1 MTDYLIATAM
11 IVVGF
16 LLPVLFGTWC
26 SSCHRVVI
34 ATPHRCERSTRTLRA
49 AGDTLAFA
57 PAAVQLVAEA
67 SVAARTISGL
77 VIPWE
82 EYGDTSVGRVIAGH
96 GSIRIPQ
103 DLSRV
108 KLVDQHQNP
117 PRAIGYATDATVNAQ
132 GIHMTFS
139 VPATPEGDRALLE
152 ASSHL
157 ADAFSVELS
166 QLQLQGDRITDSLLS
181 AVALLPVPAFAN
193 ARVASVTAALTTTQ
207 EGTTM
212 TEEQRARLQEL
223 LAMNSRTPEQESEFQ
238 QLVQLAAGQP
248 ADQQQ
253 PPAAAASQGGEQLA
267 AGVSTDLAASIR
279 ELVAG
284 MVPQPAQV
292 GGGMATA
299 PAGLQVLGG
308 NSPRPVQDLYAAM
321 SRVFRGESK
330 PQLEAAL
337 TSITQTANVYT
348 TQDEYAG
355 QLWQAL
361 QYNRRFIGLLK
372 SGDLKSYKGNGWKWG
387 VAPAVAAYA
396 GDKAAVPSNSPTTVN
411 VPWTASRLAGAH
423 DLDRKFRDF
432 GDDEF
437 FQAYYEA
444 MTLSYAMLSDQ
455 AARDFIIASATAG
468 TAVTGGLL
476 VSVAKVAARLNAAI
490 NDAGVDYVLVND
502 QDKIG
507 LLSTTASSVPA
518 FLEDFIG
525 IKPGQFI
532 GTPSVPA
539 GTIIVGNR
547 NAGEF
552 KELPGSP
559 IRAEVVD
566 MVNGGIDG
574 GVFGYYAT
582 LLNMPT
588 AIQKAAWT

>member
-1 MTDYLIATAM
+1 VTELTAT
-11 IVVGF
+11 G
-16 LLPVLFGTWC
+16 
-26 SSCHRVVI
+26 
-34 ATPHRCERSTRTLRA
+34 STLT
-49 AGDTLAFA
+49 FA
-57 PAAVQLVAEA
+57 PANVQLVAKA
-67 SVAARTISGL
+67 TPSTRTISGL

-82 EYGDTSVGRVIAGH
+82 EYGDTSVGRVIAGQ
-96 GSIRIPQ
+96 GSIRLPD

-108 KLVDQHQNP
+108 KLVDLHQSP
-117 PRAIGYATDATVNAQ
+117 ARAIGYGTQAQ
-132 GIHMTFS
+132 VTAAGITMTFH
-139 VPATPEGDRALLE
+139 VPETPEGDRALME
-152 ASSHL
+152 ASAHL

-166 QLQLQGDRITDSLLS
+166 QLQLQGDRITDSELN

-193 ARVASVTAALTTTQ
+193 ARVASVTAALTASPTTTT
-207 EGTTM
+207 EGMTM
-212 TEEQRARLQEL
+212 TDEQRARLREL
-223 LAMNSRTPEQESEFQ
+223 LAAQTLTPEQQTELSM
-238 QLVQLAAGQP
+238 LTQLAAQEAASATAPP
-248 ADQQQ
+248 ADQA
-253 PPAAAASQGGEQLA
+253 PPAAAAGQPLA
-267 AGVSTDLAASIR
+267 AGADPQLVASIAQA
-279 ELVAG
+279 LVA
-284 MVPQPAQV
+284 AQSGV
-292 GGGMATA
+292 TPVNFGQLATA
-299 PAGLQVLGG
+299 PAGLQVQGG
-308 NSPRPVQDLYAAM
+308 NQPRPLTDLYASM
-321 SRVFRGESK
+321 TRVARGESK

-337 TSITQTANVYT
+337 TSITQGGNAFT

-361 QYNRRFIGLLK
+361 TYTRRFINLLNQR
-372 SGDLKSYKGNGWKWG
+372 DLKSYKGNGWKWG

-396 GDKAAVPSNSPTTVN
+396 GDKAAVPSNAPTTVN

-444 MTLSYAMLSDQ
+444 MALSYAMLSDQ
-455 AARDFIIASATAG
+455 AARDFVIASATAG
-468 TAVTGGLL
+468 AAVTGGLL
-476 VSVAKVAARLNAAI
+476 VGVAKVAARLNVAI

-532 GTPSVPA
+532 GTPAVAA
-539 GTIIVGNR
+539 GTIIVGNK

-552 KELPGSP
+552 RELPGSP

-566 MVNGGIDG
+566 MVNGGVDG